1 MASRPLLAQSFVAAL
16 LATYLGMTSEGQ
28 IAMAEKRGNESWIG
42 YQVRQIKM
50 QVLEEVRGRVDAA
63 IPTLES
69 STTNLPE
76 RLAGHAE
83 MKAQAR
89 NIINSL
95 IEESNLATGEHDKRA
110 ARARREADRSV
121 SSRQG

>member
-1 MASRPLLAQSFVAAL
+1 M
-16 LATYLGMTSEGQ
+16 
-28 IAMAEKRGNESWIG
+28 IEKRGSESWIS
-42 YQVRQIKM
+42 YQVRQIKTQILQEAM
-50 QVLEEVRGRVDAA
+50 NRVTAAKPTVAYTDAA
-63 IPTLES
+63 MQTA
-69 STTNLPE
+69 

-89 NIINSL
+89 NIINGL
-95 IEESNLATGEHDKRA
+95 IEESNLATAEHDKRD